1 MYEALSRLKR
11 LTKLTML
18 EFDLTRPELGVTNAC
33 PLPTVTELT
42 IVKTDCYYGLFN
54 TFRYRTAVDDPE
66 APSDGFRV
74 DQFLRVLFE
83 RFPML
88 RSLTIVGHVYQQDL
102 VERAFQ
108 DESLPLRLVLLLE
121 DKPIS
126 DDRTRQTARTIR
138 SPRPHLYRYP
148 IFN

>member
-1 MYEALSRLKR
+1 MGSQKELKF
-11 LTKLTML
+11 T
-18 EFDLTRPELGVTNAC
+18 
-33 PLPTVTELT
+33 PLPQVTELT

-83 RFPML
+83 RFPRL
-88 RSLTIVGHVYQQDL
+88 RSLTIVGHVYRRDV

-108 DESLPLRLVLLLE
+108 DAAPPLRLVLLLE
-121 DKPIS
+121 DKPNS
-126 DDRTRQTARTIR
+126 DDRTRQTARKSIR
-138 SPRPHLYRYP
+138 STRPHLYRYP
-148 IFN
+148 ICN